1 MNAAGKVL
9 QGGKYSLDQLLGEGG
24 FGITYKATHH
34 YLGQTV
40 VIKTLN
46 PANKNHPQFA
56 KLEQQFQDE
65 GRRLAVCVHPN
76 IVRVNDFFIE
86 EGVPY
91 LVMDYIPGETLEAV
105 VFPDKPLPEA
115 IAIHYIR
122 QVGAA
127 LQVVH
132 QNGLLHR
139 DIKPQ
144 NIILRQNT
152 QEVVLIDFG
161 ISREFTPGV
170 TQTHTSMIS
179 EGYAPVEQY
188 IAHQQRTPASDVY
201 GLTATLYALLTARV
215 PVASILRDRQTMPTP
230 AELQPYLSPEV
241 NQAVMKGMAIDV
253 HYRPRTIEEWLSMLP
268 DYAPMAGEPITQ
280 PPSLLPAS
288 PPTAPTVAVSPRYAS
303 YSPRGSSPNGS
314 SLNGSSPNGS
324 ASPIAPYVPPN
335 VPTNLPTIV
344 GLAATANP
352 PSKKKSEG
360 WSFAFLGLVAI
371 ASIVTAAVGA
381 VWFRSQQFADLP
393 TPFPTVSAT
402 PSPELSPSPSP
413 KSSPS
418 PESTPSPEP
427 SPQPSLSIDE
437 IQPIEPIKP
446 DKPRKRDRQSDRPS
460 NDNGSNSSSGGRRS
474 VRGIATGTSQ
484 QEVEALLGKP
494 DSVDDN
500 AYWENT
506 RSARYDV
513 VPEQVS
519 LGYIYDKGSDRLRQ
533 TEASFVQS
541 VDDLTMRVTLNGMLS
556 NRLTEEIERGLA
568 AVHDRQSNQY
578 DFRVGS
584 LQGVVQRNAQDR
596 VYMAV
601 WEEGLH

>member
-1 MNAAGKVL
+1 MNATGKVL
-9 QGGKYSLDQLLGEGG
+9 QGGKYSLDQLLGQGG

-46 PANKNHPQFA
+46 PDNKDHPQFA

-65 GRRLAVCVHPN
+65 GRRLALCVHPN

-86 EGVPY
+86 EGVHY
-91 LVMDYIPGETLEAV
+91 LVMDYIPGETLEEV

-170 TQTHTSMIS
+170 TQTHTSIIS

-188 IAHQQRTPASDVY
+188 IAQQQRTPASDVY
-201 GLTATLYALLTARV
+201 GLTATLYALLTAKV

-253 HYRPRTIEEWLSMLP
+253 HYRPRTIEEWLSLLP

-280 PPSLLPAS
+280 PPSLLAGN
-288 PPTAPTVAVSPRYAS
+288 PPTAPTMAVSPRYS
-303 YSPRGSSPNGS
+303 SRRSPNVS
-314 SLNGSSPNGS
+314 EPPAVAYVAPS
-324 ASPIAPYVPPN
+324 ASPNVLTN
-335 VPTNLPTIV
+335 VPTNVPTVV
-344 GLAATANP
+344 GNLAHTP
-352 PSKKKSEG
+352 PNHPNKKKSEG
-360 WSFAFLGLVAI
+360 WGFAFLGFVAI

-381 VWFRSQQFADLP
+381 VWLRSQQFVELP
-393 TPFPTVSAT
+393 SPFPIASAT
-402 PSPELSPSPSP
+402 PSPALSPSPSPELSPSPSLSP
-413 KSSPS
+413 KSPS
-418 PESTPSPEP
+418 PSPEP
-427 SPQPSLSIDE
+427 SADLAPPMDE
-437 IQPIEPIKP
+437 IQPIEPINP
-446 DKPRKRDRQSDRPS
+446 DKQRKSERRRDRGNSS
-460 NDNGSNSSSGGRRS
+460 SSSSGGDRRS

-484 QEVEALLGKP
+484 QDVEAMLGKP
-494 DSVDDN
+494 DSVDN
-500 AYWENT
+500 SAYWENT
-506 RSARYDV
+506 RSAQYDV
-513 VPEQVS
+513 VPDQVT

-533 TEASFVQS
+533 TEAAFVQS

-556 NRLTEEIERGLA
+556 NRLTEEIEDGLV
-568 AVHDRQSNQY
+568 AVHNRQSNQY
-578 DFRVGS
+578 NFRVGS
-584 LQGVVQRNAQDR
+584 LQGVIQRNEQDR

-601 WEEGLH
+601 WEEELH

>member
-1 MNAAGKVL
+1 MNATGKVL
-9 QGGKYSLDQLLGEGG
+9 QGGKYSLDQLLGQGG

-46 PANKNHPQFA
+46 PANQNHPQFA

-65 GRRLAVCVHPN
+65 GRRLALCVHPN

-91 LVMDYIPGETLEAV
+91 LVMDYIPGETLEEV
-105 VFPDKPLPEA
+105 VFPDTPMPEA

-188 IAHQQRTPASDVY
+188 IAQQQRTSASDVY
-201 GLTATLYALLTARV
+201 GLTATLYALLTAQV

-241 NQAVMKGMAIDV
+241 NQAIMRGMAIDV
-253 HYRPRTIEEWLSMLP
+253 YYRPRTIEEWLSMLP
-268 DYAPMAGEPITQ
+268 NYEPMSGEPITQ
-280 PPSLLPAS
+280 PPSLLAAS
-288 PPTAPTVAVSPRYAS
+288 PPTAPTLAVSPRYS
-303 YSPRGSSPNGS
+303 RTPNV
-314 SLNGSSPNGS
+314 S
-324 ASPIAPYVPPN
+324 APSAVPYVPPYVPANVLTN
-335 VPTNLPTIV
+335 VPTVV
-344 GLAATANP
+344 GLAYAPDHPNQ
-352 PSKKKSEG
+352 KKSAG
-360 WSFAFLGLVAI
+360 WGFAFLGFVAI

-393 TPFPTVSAT
+393 SPFPTASPT
-402 PSPELSPSPSP
+402 PSPEFSPSPSPKLSPSPSP
-413 KSSPS
+413 SPS
-418 PESTPSPEP
+418 PEVSPEP
-427 SPQPSLSIDE
+427 SSPIDQVE
-437 IQPIEPIKP
+437 PVEPIKP
-446 DKPRKRDRQSDRPS
+446 DKPRKPERQSDRPE
-460 NDNGSNSSSGGRRS
+460 NGSDSGNARRS

-484 QEVEALLGKP
+484 REVEAILGKP

-513 VPEQVS
+513 VPDQVS
-519 LGYIYDKGSDRLRQ
+519 LGYIYDKQSDRLRQ
-533 TEASFVQS
+533 TEATFVQS
-541 VDDLTMRVTLNGMLS
+541 VDALTMRVTLNGMLS
-556 NRLTEEIERGLA
+556 NQLTEEIEEGLA
-568 AVHDRQSNQY
+568 AVRDRQSNQY
-578 DFRVGS
+578 NFRAGS
-584 LQGVVQRNAQDR
+584 LQGVIQRNEQDR

-601 WEEGLH
+601 WEEELH

>member
-1 MNAAGKVL
+1 MNATGKVL

-40 VIKTLN
+40 VVKTLN
-46 PANKNHPQFA
+46 PANQNHPQFA

-65 GRRLAVCVHPN
+65 GRRLALCVHPN
-76 IVRVNDFFIE
+76 IVRVNDFFTE
-86 EGVPY
+86 DGVPY

-105 VFPDKPLPEA
+105 VFPDTPLPEA

-139 DIKPQ
+139 DVKPQ
-144 NIILRQNT
+144 NIILRRNT

-188 IAHQQRTPASDVY
+188 IAQLKRTPASDVY
-201 GLTATLYALLTARV
+201 GLAATLYALLTAQV

-230 AELQPYLSPEV
+230 AELQPHLSPEV
-241 NQAVMKGMAIDV
+241 NQAIMRGMAIDV
-253 HYRPRTIEEWLSMLP
+253 HYRPRTIEEWLLMLP
-268 DYAPMAGEPITQ
+268 NYAPMAGEPVTQ
-280 PPSLLPAS
+280 PPSLLAAS
-288 PPTAPTVAVSPRYAS
+288 PATGATVAVSPRYVA
-303 YSPRGSSPNGS
+303 YP
-314 SLNGSSPNGS
+314 S
-324 ASPIAPYVPPN
+324 AAQPAYTPIAPQPAYTN
-335 VPTNLPTIV
+335 VPTVV
-344 GLAATANP
+344 GNVGNFTPDP
-352 PSKKKSEG
+352 PVRKKTERWG
-360 WSFAFLGLVAI
+360 FAFLGLVAI

-381 VWFRSQQFADLP
+381 VWFRSQQFAGLP
-393 TPFPTVSAT
+393 NPFPLESPL

-413 KSSPS
+413 EASPS
-418 PESTPSPEP
+418 PSILASPSPSLSPSPEP
-427 SPQPSLSIDE
+427 SPVAIDE
-437 IQPIEPIKP
+437 IPPVEPAQPE
-446 DKPRKRDRQSDRPS
+446 KPRKLERQSDRPRT
-460 NDNGSNSSSGGRRS
+460 SNSNARRN
-474 VRGIATGTSQ
+474 VRGIALGT
-484 QEVEALLGKP
+484 QEQDVEAILGRP
-494 DSVDDN
+494 DSVDNN

-506 RSARYDV
+506 RSAQYDV

-533 TEASFVQS
+533 TEAAFAQS
-541 VDDLTMRVTLNGMLS
+541 VDNLTMRVTLNGMLS
-556 NRLTEEIERGLA
+556 NRLTEEIEDGLA
-568 AVHDRQSNQY
+568 AVHNRQSNQY
-578 DFRVGS
+578 NFQVGS
-584 LQGVVQRNAQDR
+584 FKGIIQRNDEDR

-601 WEEGLH
+601 WESDLH

>member
-1 MNAAGKVL
+1 MNATDKVL

-40 VIKTLN
+40 VVKTLN
-46 PANKNHPQFA
+46 PANQNHPQFA

-65 GRRLAVCVHPN
+65 GRRLALCVHPN
-76 IVRVNDFFIE
+76 IVRVSDFFIE
-86 EGVPY
+86 DDVPY

-105 VFPDKPLPEA
+105 AFPDTPIPEA

-139 DIKPQ
+139 DVKPQ

-152 QEVVLIDFG
+152 QQVVLIDFG

-188 IAHQQRTPASDVY
+188 ITQQKRTPATDVY
-201 GLTATLYALLTARV
+201 GLAATLYALLTAQV

-230 AELQPYLSPEV
+230 AELQPHLSPEI
-241 NQAVMKGMAIDV
+241 NQAIMRGMAIDV

-268 DYAPMAGEPITQ
+268 DYAPVAGEPITQ
-280 PPSLLPAS
+280 PPSLLSTS
-288 PPTAPTVAVSPRYAS
+288 PPTAATLAVSPRY
-303 YSPRGSSPNGS
+303 SSNT
-314 SLNGSSPNGS
+314 
-324 ASPIAPYVPPN
+324 PIPEPATYIPPYVPPN
-335 VPTNLPTIV
+335 VHSTVATYVPTVV
-344 GLAATANP
+344 GNVAP
-352 PSKKKSEG
+352 EQSQPKKSGG
-360 WSFAFLGLVAI
+360 WRFAFLGLVAI

-381 VWFRSQQFADLP
+381 VWFRSQQFANLPSPFPAASP
-393 TPFPTVSAT
+393 TPAL
-402 PSPELSPSPSP
+402 EISPSPSP
-413 KSSPS
+413 EASPSPS
-418 PESTPSPEP
+418 PEASPSPSPEASSEAALP
-427 SPQPSLSIDE
+427 LDDIA
-437 IQPIEPIKP
+437 PIEPVQP
-446 DKPRKRDRQSDRPS
+446 DKPRKAERQNDDDRPRS
-460 NDNGSNSSSGGRRS
+460 NRGNSGSGGARRS
-474 VRGIATGTSQ
+474 VRGIATGASQ
-484 QEVEALLGKP
+484 QEVESLLGRP
-494 DSVDDN
+494 DSEDSN

-513 VPEQVS
+513 VPGQVS

-533 TEASFVQS
+533 TEATFVQS
-541 VDDLTMRVTLNGMLS
+541 TDNLTMRVTLNGMLANQLS
-556 NRLTEEIERGLA
+556 EEIEQGLA
-568 AVHDRQSNQY
+568 SVHDRQSNQY
-578 DFRVGS
+578 NFQVGA
-584 LQGVVQRNAQDR
+584 LQGTIQRNEQDR

>member
-65 GRRLAVCVHPN
+65 GRRLAVCVHLN

-86 EGVPY
+86 DSVPY
-91 LVMDYIPGETLEAV
+91 LVMDYIPGETLEQV
-105 VFPDKPLPEA
+105 VFPDTPLPEA

-122 QVGAA
+122 QIGAA

-253 HYRPRTIEEWLSMLP
+253 HYRPRTIEEWLSLLP
-268 DYAPMAGEPITQ
+268 DYAPMAGEPTTQ
-280 PPSLLPAS
+280 PPSLLAGS
-288 PPTAPTVAVSPRYAS
+288 APTAPTMAVSPRYSPNISALPAAS
-303 YSPRGSSPNGS
+303 Y
-314 SLNGSSPNGS
+314 
-324 ASPIAPYVPPN
+324 ASPYASPYAPTHAPAN
-335 VPTNLPTIV
+335 APTVV
-344 GLAATANP
+344 GLDPNP
-352 PSKKKSEG
+352 AIKKKSGG
-360 WSFAFLGLVAI
+360 WGFAFLGLVAI

-381 VWFRSQQFADLP
+381 VWFRSQQFANLPAALP
-393 TPFPTVSAT
+393 TASAT
-402 PSPELSPSPSP
+402 PSPELSPSPAPKPSP
-413 KSSPS
+413 TPKPSPS
-418 PESTPSPEP
+418 PAASPELLP
-427 SPQPSLSIDE
+427 PMDD
-437 IQPIEPIKP
+437 IQPIEPLNP
-446 DKPRKRDRQSDRPS
+446 DKPRKAERQDRSGNGNSGSD
-460 NDNGSNSSSGGRRS
+460 RRS

-484 QEVEALLGKP
+484 REVEELLGKP
-494 DSVDDN
+494 DSEDKN

-506 RSARYDV
+506 RSAQYDV
-513 VPEQVS
+513 VPDQVT
-519 LGYIYDKGSDRLRQ
+519 LGYIYDKDSDRLRQ

-541 VDDLTMRVTLNGMLS
+541 VDSLTMRVTLNGMLS
-556 NRLTEEIERGLA
+556 NRLTEEIEQGLA

-578 DFRVGS
+578 NFRVGS
-584 LQGVVQRNAQDR
+584 LQGVIQRNDQDR

>member
-1 MNAAGKVL
+1 MNATGKVL
-9 QGGKYSLDQLLGEGG
+9 QGGKYSLDQLLGQGG

-46 PANKNHPQFA
+46 PANQNHPQFA

-65 GRRLAVCVHPN
+65 GRRLDLCVHPN

-91 LVMDYIPGETLEAV
+91 LVMDYIPGETLEEV
-105 VFPDKPLPEA
+105 VFPDTPMPEA

-188 IAHQQRTPASDVY
+188 IAQQQRTSASDVY
-201 GLTATLYALLTARV
+201 GLTATLYALLTAQV

-241 NQAVMKGMAIDV
+241 NQAIMRGMAIDV
-253 HYRPRTIEEWLSMLP
+253 YYRPRTIEEWLSMLP
-268 DYAPMAGEPITQ
+268 NYEPMSGEPITQ
-280 PPSLLPAS
+280 PPSLLAAS
-288 PPTAPTVAVSPRYAS
+288 PPTAPTLAVSPRYS
-303 YSPRGSSPNGS
+303 RTPNV
-314 SLNGSSPNGS
+314 S
-324 ASPIAPYVPPN
+324 APSAVPYVPPYVPANVLTN
-335 VPTNLPTIV
+335 VPTVV
-344 GLAATANP
+344 GLAYAPDHPNQ
-352 PSKKKSEG
+352 KKSAG
-360 WSFAFLGLVAI
+360 WGFAFLGFVAI

-393 TPFPTVSAT
+393 SPFPTASPT
-402 PSPELSPSPSP
+402 PSPEFSPSPSPKLSPSPSP
-413 KSSPS
+413 SPS
-418 PESTPSPEP
+418 PEVSPEP
-427 SPQPSLSIDE
+427 SSPIDQVE
-437 IQPIEPIKP
+437 PVEPIKP
-446 DKPRKRDRQSDRPS
+446 DKPRKPERQSDRPE
-460 NDNGSNSSSGGRRS
+460 NGSDSGNARRS

-484 QEVEALLGKP
+484 REVEAILGKP

-513 VPEQVS
+513 VPDQVS
-519 LGYIYDKGSDRLRQ
+519 LGYIYDKQSDRLRQ
-533 TEASFVQS
+533 TEATFVQS
-541 VDDLTMRVTLNGMLS
+541 VDALTMRVTLNGMLS
-556 NRLTEEIERGLA
+556 NQLTEEIEEGLA
-568 AVHDRQSNQY
+568 AVRDRQSNQY
-578 DFRVGS
+578 NFRAGS
-584 LQGVVQRNAQDR
+584 LQGVIQRNEQDR

-601 WEEGLH
+601 WEEELH

>member
-1 MNAAGKVL
+1 MNATGNVL

-76 IVRVNDFFIE
+76 IVRVNDFFVE
-86 EGVPY
+86 DGVPY
-91 LVMDYIPGETLEAV
+91 LVMDYIPGETLEQV
-105 VFPDKPLPEA
+105 VFPDQPLPEA

-122 QVGAA
+122 QIGAA

-188 IAHQQRTPASDVY
+188 IAQQQRTPASDVY

-241 NQAVMKGMAIDV
+241 NQAVLKGMAIDV
-253 HYRPRTIEEWLSMLP
+253 HYRPRTIEEWLSLLP
-268 DYAPMAGEPITQ
+268 DYAPMAGEPTTQ
-280 PPSLLPAS
+280 PPSLLAGS
-288 PPTAPTVAVSPRYAS
+288 PPTAPTMAVSPRYSPHPSALPSAS
-303 YSPRGSSPNGS
+303 YAPPY
-314 SLNGSSPNGS
+314 
-324 ASPIAPYVPPN
+324 APINAPIN
-335 VPTNLPTIV
+335 APTIV
-344 GLAATANP
+344 GLAPNP
-352 PSKKKSEG
+352 SPALKKKSGG
-360 WSFAFLGLVAI
+360 WGFAFLGLVAI

-381 VWFRSQQFADLP
+381 VWFRSQQFANVPVALP
-393 TPFPTVSAT
+393 TASTT
-402 PSPELSPSPSP
+402 PSPELLPSPTPKPSLSPKPSPSP
-413 KSSPS
+413 VA
-418 PESTPSPEP
+418 
-427 SPQPSLSIDE
+427 SPQLSPPMDD
-437 IQPIEPIKP
+437 IQPIEPLNP
-446 DKPRKRDRQSDRPS
+446 DKPRKSERQDRPG
-460 NDNGSNSSSGGRRS
+460 NGNSGSDRRS

-484 QEVEALLGKP
+484 REVEDLLGKP
-494 DSVDDN
+494 DREDKN

-513 VPEQVS
+513 VPDQVS
-519 LGYIYDKGSDRLRQ
+519 LGYIYDKDSDRLRQ

-541 VDDLTMRVTLNGMLS
+541 VDNLTMRVTLNGMLS
-556 NRLTEEIERGLA
+556 NQLTEDIEQGLA

-584 LQGVVQRNAQDR
+584 LQGVIQRNEQDR

>member
-1 MNAAGKVL
+1 MNATGKVL
-9 QGGKYSLDQLLGEGG
+9 QGGKYSLDQLLGQGG

-46 PANKNHPQFA
+46 PANQTHPQFA

-65 GRRLAVCVHPN
+65 GRRLALCVHPN

-91 LVMDYIPGETLEAV
+91 LVMDYIPGETLEEV
-105 VFPDKPLPEA
+105 VFPDTPMPEA

-188 IAHQQRTPASDVY
+188 IAQQQRTSASDVY
-201 GLTATLYALLTARV
+201 GLTATLYALLTAQV

-241 NQAVMKGMAIDV
+241 NQAIMRGMAIDV
-253 HYRPRTIEEWLSMLP
+253 YYRPRTIEEWLSMLP
-268 DYAPMAGEPITQ
+268 NYAPMSGEPITQ
-280 PPSLLPAS
+280 PPSLLAAS
-288 PPTAPTVAVSPRYAS
+288 PPTAPTLAVSPRYS
-303 YSPRGSSPNGS
+303 RTPNV
-314 SLNGSSPNGS
+314 S
-324 ASPIAPYVPPN
+324 APSAVPYVPPYVPVN
-335 VPTNLPTIV
+335 VLPDVPTTVPTVV
-344 GLAATANP
+344 GLAYTPDHPNP
-352 PSKKKSEG
+352 DHPNQKKSAG
-360 WSFAFLGLVAI
+360 WGFAFLGFVAI

-393 TPFPTVSAT
+393 SPFPTASPT
-402 PSPELSPSPSP
+402 PSPEFSPSPSPKLSPSPSP
-413 KSSPS
+413 SPS
-418 PESTPSPEP
+418 PEVSPEP
-427 SPQPSLSIDE
+427 SSPIDQVE
-437 IQPIEPIKP
+437 PVEPIKP
-446 DKPRKRDRQSDRPS
+446 DKPRKPERQSDRPE
-460 NDNGSNSSSGGRRS
+460 NGSDSGNARRS

-484 QEVEALLGKP
+484 REVEAILGKP

-513 VPEQVS
+513 VPDQVS
-519 LGYIYDKGSDRLRQ
+519 LGYIYDKQSDRLRQ
-533 TEASFVQS
+533 TEATFVQS
-541 VDDLTMRVTLNGMLS
+541 VDALTMRVTLNGMLS
-556 NRLTEEIERGLA
+556 NQLTEEIEEGLA
-568 AVHDRQSNQY
+568 AVRDRQSNQY
-578 DFRVGS
+578 NFRAGS
-584 LQGVVQRNAQDR
+584 LQGVIQRNEQDR

-601 WEEGLH
+601 WEEELH

>member
-1 MNAAGKVL
+1 MNATGKVL

-46 PANKNHPQFA
+46 SANKNHPQFA

-76 IVRVNDFFIE
+76 IVRVNDFFVE
-86 EGVPY
+86 DGVPY

-105 VFPDKPLPEA
+105 VFPDTPLPEA

-188 IAHQQRTPASDVY
+188 IAQQQRTPASDVY

-280 PPSLLPAS
+280 PPSLLPVS
-288 PPTAPTVAVSPRYAS
+288 PPTAPTMAVSPRYS
-303 YSPRGSSPNGS
+303 SHSPNVS
-314 SLNGSSPNGS
+314 VPP
-324 ASPIAPYVPPN
+324 AAPYVPPN
-335 VPTNLPTIV
+335 VPTNVPTMV
-344 GLAATANP
+344 GLAPTPNHP
-352 PSKKKSEG
+352 NKKKSGG
-360 WSFAFLGLVAI
+360 WGFAFLGFVAI

-381 VWFRSQQFADLP
+381 VWFRSQQLADLP
-393 TPFPTVSAT
+393 APLPTALAT
-402 PSPELSPSPSP
+402 PSPELPPSPSPDPSPLPPSPSPSP
-413 KSSPS
+413 ELS
-418 PESTPSPEP
+418 PE
-427 SPQPSLSIDE
+427 PSLSIDE

-446 DKPRKRDRQSDRPS
+446 DKPRKPERQSDRPKNNNS
-460 NDNGSNSSSGGRRS
+460 SGSSSSGGARRS
-474 VRGIATGTSQ
+474 VRGIATGASQ

-513 VPEQVS
+513 VPDQVS

-541 VDDLTMRVTLNGMLS
+541 VDNLTMRVTLNGMLS
-556 NRLTEEIERGLA
+556 NRLTEEIEQGLTR
-568 AVHDRQSNQY
+568 VRDRQSNQY
-578 DFRVGS
+578 NFQVGS
-584 LQGVVQRNAQDR
+584 LQGVIQRNDQDR

-601 WEEGLH
+601 WEEELH

>member
-1 MNAAGKVL
+1 MNATGKVL

-34 YLGQTV
+34 YLGQMV

-46 PANKNHPQFA
+46 SANKNHPQFA

-65 GRRLAVCVHPN
+65 GRRLAMCVHPN

-91 LVMDYIPGETLEAV
+91 LVMDYIPGETLEEV
-105 VFPDKPLPEA
+105 VFPDTPLPEA

-122 QVGAA
+122 QIGAA

-188 IAHQQRTPASDVY
+188 IAQQQRTPASDVY

-241 NQAVMKGMAIDV
+241 NQAIMRGMAIDV
-253 HYRPRTIEEWLSMLP
+253 HYRPRTVEEWLSMLP

-288 PPTAPTVAVSPRYAS
+288 PPTAPTMAVSPRYSSRSPNVSEPPVSS
-303 YSPRGSSPNGS
+303 YSP
-314 SLNGSSPNGS
+314 
-324 ASPIAPYVPPN
+324 PYVPSN
-335 VPTNLPTIV
+335 VPTNVPTVV
-344 GLAATANP
+344 GLAQTPNHP
-352 PSKKKSEG
+352 HKKKSGG
-360 WSFAFLGLVAI
+360 WGFAFLGFVAI

-381 VWFRSQQFADLP
+381 VWFRSQQLADLP
-393 TPFPTVSAT
+393 SPSPTESATPFPELSPP
-402 PSPELSPSPSP
+402 PSPESPSPSP
-413 KSSPS
+413 SPQSPSPS
-418 PESTPSPEP
+418 PESSPALAP
-427 SPQPSLSIDE
+427 PMDE
-437 IQPIEPIKP
+437 IQPIEPVNSN
-446 DKPRKRDRQSDRPS
+446 KPRKPDRQSDRPR
-460 NDNGSNSSSGGRRS
+460 NGSGSNASGSDRRS

-484 QEVEALLGKP
+484 REVEAILGKP
-494 DSVDDN
+494 DSVDND

-506 RSARYDV
+506 RSTQYDV
-513 VPEQVS
+513 VPDQVT

-568 AVHDRQSNQY
+568 SVHDRQSNQY
-578 DFRVGS
+578 SFRVGS
-584 LQGVVQRNAQDR
+584 LQGVIQRNAQDR

-601 WEEGLH
+601 WEQELH